1 MLILLLKQ
9 FLLKLYYFLN
19 KLVFSKPK
27 LVLAICIVL
36 LFVSPAMNTL
46 HAQVQAHQTTVV
58 DFLSRMAQKGKIEFN
73 DFIKPI
79 DRKIIFQKLTELQNQ
94 KDLSAIEQKEL
105 AFFIAGFVL
114 ENPTIEWIG
123 KGEIK
128 TNTKLNSS
136 NIKNESSSTP
146 VFFSFN
152 KLKSNPATQQHL
164 LTYKDNN
171 FGIIVDPVGN
181 LTLQSRNGKSNT
193 IQAKGFQLAGYAGK
207 RIGFQMSFIDIN
219 EQGRFDSL
227 RMDNELPGFVRKETT
242 NPKILNYS
250 QMNASLSFRLNKGMI
265 TVGQDQQV
273 LGYGRYGNIVLSD
286 KAPAYPF
293 YKLDYQPSKWLKFN
307 YMHAWLQSGVLDTRA
322 TYDLNNQVYG
332 GKRQQYLPKFFATHS
347 VELAPMKGLKLNL
360 GESIVYS
367 ENLQLA
373 YMLPVTFFKA
383 FDNQKYAD
391 NILAGSNGQFFF
403 GFSSRNQ
410 IRNTHL
416 YGQWMIDEIRL
427 GTVFSSGK
435 SRNQLGYQLG
445 ASVTD
450 LFAQYLTFNAEY
462 TRLNPFMY
470 RNFIAAQNYSNAN
483 YTLGD
488 WMGSNADR
496 IFVSAKYHPKANLS
510 LEAFAFMLRKNGE
523 ASIESQYFAEPQPKF
538 GYDPQ
543 YKRTKMGLNV
553 QYEVWNNLILNLTY
567 AKTFQKPTIGNGKW
581 FTDASFGI
589 CWNKF

>member
-1 MLILLLKQ
+1 MFLNMHPKKVVKIVFCILLLQ
-9 FLLKLYYFLN
+9 TMMPNFTSLN
-19 KLVFSKPK
+19 
-27 LVLAICIVL
+27 
-36 LFVSPAMNTL
+36 
-46 HAQVQAHQTTVV
+46 AQVQSHQSTVI
-58 DFLSRMAQKGKIEFN
+58 DYLSRMAQKGKIEFN

-105 AFFIAGFVL
+105 QFFIAGFVL
-114 ENPTIEWIG
+114 ENPTIIHIG
-123 KGEIK
+123 SSLTDTSFGKNG
-128 TNTKLNSS
+128 NSG
-136 NIKNESSSTP
+136 P
-146 VFFSFN
+146 QFFSFK
-152 KLKSNPATQQHL
+152 KLKTNPAVQQNL
-164 LTYKDNN
+164 ITYKENG
-171 FGIIVDPVGN
+171 FGLIVNSMGN
-181 LTLQSRNGKSNT
+181 LTMQSRNGKINT
-193 IQAKGFQLAGYAGK
+193 IQGRGFQLAGYAGK
-207 RIGFQMSFIDIN
+207 RIGFQLSFMDIN
-219 EQGRFDSL
+219 EQGRYDSL
-227 RMDNELPGFVRKETT
+227 RLENELPGFVKKGTT
-242 NPKILNYS
+242 NSKILNYS
-250 QMNASLSFRLNKGMI
+250 QMNATLSYRLNKGMI

-273 LGYGRYGNIVLSD
+273 MGYGRSGNIVLSD

-293 YKLDYQPSKWLKFN
+293 YALNYQPSTWLKFN

-322 TYDLNNQVYG
+322 TYDLNNMVYG
-332 GKRQQYLPKFFATHS
+332 GVRQQYLPKFFATHS
-347 VELAPMKGLKLNL
+347 VEIAPMKGLKINL
-360 GESIVYS
+360 GESIMYS

-383 FDNQKYAD
+383 FDNQKFAD

-410 IRNTHL
+410 LPNTHL

-427 GTVFSSGK
+427 STAFNSGK

-450 LFAQYLTFNAEY
+450 LFMHYLTLNAEY

-483 YTLGD
+483 YSLGD

-496 IFVSAKYHPKANLS
+496 ILLSAKYHPKANLS

-523 ASIESQYFAEPQPKF
+523 ASIEAQYFAEPQPKF
-538 GYDPQ
+538 GFNPQ
-543 YKRTKMGLNV
+543 YRRTKMGLNA
-553 QYEVWNNLILNLTY
+553 QYELWNNLMVNFSY
-567 AKTFQKPTIGNGKW
+567 ANTFQKPTIGKGKW
-581 FTDASFGI
+581 FSDLSLGV

>member
-1 MLILLLKQ
+1 MMPN
-9 FLLKLYYFLN
+9 FTSLN
-19 KLVFSKPK
+19 
-27 LVLAICIVL
+27 
-36 LFVSPAMNTL
+36 
-46 HAQVQAHQTTVV
+46 AQVQSHQSTVI
-58 DFLSRMAQKGKIEFN
+58 DYLSRMAQKGKIEFN

-105 AFFIAGFVL
+105 QFFIAGFVL
-114 ENPTIEWIG
+114 ENPTIIHIG
-123 KGEIK
+123 SSLTDTSLGKNG
-128 TNTKLNSS
+128 NSG
-136 NIKNESSSTP
+136 P
-146 VFFSFN
+146 QFFSI
-152 KLKSNPATQQHL
+152 KQLKSKPSTQQHL
-164 LTYKDNN
+164 IAYKDND

-181 LTLQSRNGKSNT
+181 FTMQSRNGKFNT
-193 IQAKGFQLAGYAGK
+193 IQGRGIQLAGYAGK
-207 RIGFQMSFIDIN
+207 RIGFQLSFMDIN
-219 EQGRFDSL
+219 EQGRYDSL

-250 QMNASLSFRLNKGMI
+250 QMNATLSYRLNKGMI

-273 LGYGRYGNIVLSD
+273 MGYGRSGNIVLSD

-293 YKLDYQPSKWLKFN
+293 YALNYQPSSWLKFN

-322 TYDLNNQVYG
+322 TYDLNNMVYG
-332 GKRQQYLPKFFATHS
+332 GVRQQYLPKFFATHS
-347 VELAPMKGLKLNL
+347 VEIAPMKGLKINL
-360 GESIVYS
+360 GESIMYS

-373 YMLPVTFFKA
+373 YMLPITFFKA

-391 NILAGSNGQFFF
+391 NILTGSNGQFFF

-410 IRNTHL
+410 LPNTHL

-427 GTVFSSGK
+427 STAFNSGK

-450 LFAQYLTFNAEY
+450 LFMHYLTFNAEY

-483 YTLGD
+483 YSLGD

-496 IFVSAKYHPKANLS
+496 ILLSAKYHPKANLS

-538 GYDPQ
+538 GFNPQ
-543 YKRTKMGLNV
+543 YRRTKMGLNA
-553 QYEVWNNLILNLTY
+553 QYELWNNFLLNFSY
-567 AKTFQKPTIGNGKW
+567 ANTFQKPTIGKGKW
-581 FTDASFGI
+581 FSDLSLGI

>member
-1 MLILLLKQ
+1 MHPKKIVKIVFCILLLQ
-9 FLLKLYYFLN
+9 TMMPNFTSLN
-19 KLVFSKPK
+19 
-27 LVLAICIVL
+27 
-36 LFVSPAMNTL
+36 
-46 HAQVQAHQTTVV
+46 AQVQSHQSTVI
-58 DFLSRMAQKGKIEFN
+58 DYLSRMAQKGKIEFN

-105 AFFIAGFVL
+105 QFFIAGFVL
-114 ENPTIEWIG
+114 ENPTIIHIG
-123 KGEIK
+123 SSLTDTSFGKNG
-128 TNTKLNSS
+128 NSG
-136 NIKNESSSTP
+136 P
-146 VFFSFN
+146 QFFSFK
-152 KLKSNPATQQHL
+152 KLKTNPTVQQNL
-164 LTYKDNN
+164 ITYKENG
-171 FGIIVDPVGN
+171 FGLIVNPMGN
-181 LTLQSRNGKSNT
+181 LTMQSRNGKINT
-193 IQAKGFQLAGYAGK
+193 IQGRGFQLAGYAGK
-207 RIGFQMSFIDIN
+207 RIGFQLSFMDIN
-219 EQGRFDSL
+219 EQGRYDSL
-227 RMDNELPGFVRKETT
+227 RLDNELPGFVKKGTT

-250 QMNASLSFRLNKGMI
+250 QMNATLSFRLNKGMI

-273 LGYGRYGNIVLSD
+273 MGYGRSGNIVLSD

-293 YKLDYQPSKWLKFN
+293 YALNYQPSTWLKFN

-322 TYDLNNQVYG
+322 TYDLNNMVYG
-332 GKRQQYLPKFFATHS
+332 GVRQQYLPKFFATHS
-347 VELAPMKGLKLNL
+347 VEIAPMKGLKINL
-360 GESIVYS
+360 GESIMYS

-383 FDNQKYAD
+383 FDNQKFAD
-391 NILAGSNGQFFF
+391 NILTGSNGQFFF

-410 IRNTHL
+410 LPNTHL

-427 GTVFSSGK
+427 STAFNSGK

-450 LFAQYLTFNAEY
+450 LFMHYLTFNAEY

-483 YTLGD
+483 YSLGD

-496 IFVSAKYHPKANLS
+496 ILLSAKYHPKANLS

-523 ASIESQYFAEPQPKF
+523 ASIEAQYFAEPQPKF
-538 GYDPQ
+538 GFNPQ
-543 YKRTKMGLNV
+543 YRRTKMGLNT
-553 QYEVWNNLILNLTY
+553 QYELWNNLMVNFSY
-567 AKTFQKPTIGNGKW
+567 ANTFQKPTIGKGKW
-581 FTDASFGI
+581 FSDLSLGV

>member
-1 MLILLLKQ
+1 VIKALIKIFFKMHPNKIVKIAFCILLSSTLT
-9 FLLKLYYFLN
+9 
-19 KLVFSKPK
+19 FSFAP
-27 LVLAICIVL
+27 V
-36 LFVSPAMNTL
+36 
-46 HAQVQAHQTTVV
+46 HAQLQSHQTTVI

-79 DRKIIFQKLTELQNQ
+79 DRKIIFQKLEELQNQ

-105 AFFIAGFVL
+105 QFFIVGFAL
-114 ENPTIEWIG
+114 ENST
-123 KGEIK
+123 IK
-128 TNTKLNSS
+128 TIGNSTS
-136 NIKNESSSTP
+136 P
-146 VFFSFN
+146 QFFSF
-152 KLKSNPATQQHL
+152 KQLKSNAFAQQHL
-164 LTYKDNN
+164 ITYKDNH

-181 LTLQSRNGKSNT
+181 LTMQKRNGKTNI
-193 IQAKGFQLAGYAGK
+193 IQGSGFQLAGYAGK
-207 RIGFQMSFIDIN
+207 RIGFQLSIMDIN
-219 EQGRFDSL
+219 EQGRYDSL
-227 RMDNELPGFVRKETT
+227 RIDNELPGFVRKETT
-242 NPKILNYS
+242 NSKILNYS
-250 QMNASLSFRLNKGMI
+250 QMNATLSYRLNKGVI
-265 TVGQDQQV
+265 TVGQDQQI
-273 LGYGRYGNIVLSD
+273 LGYGKYGNLVLSD

-293 YKLDYQPSKWLKFN
+293 YALNYQPSAWLKFN

-322 TYDLNNQVYG
+322 TYDLNNKVYG
-332 GKRQQYLPKFFATHS
+332 GMRQQYLPKFFATHS
-347 VELAPMKGLKLNL
+347 VEFAPMKGLKLNL
-360 GESIVYS
+360 GESIMYS

-391 NILAGSNGQFFF
+391 NILSGSNGQFFL

-427 GTVFSSGK
+427 GSVFDAGK

-450 LFAQYLTFNAEY
+450 LFLPYLTFNAEY

-483 YTLGD
+483 FSLGD
-488 WMGSNADR
+488 WMGANADR
-496 IFVSAKYHPKANLS
+496 IYFSAKYHPKANLS
-510 LEAFAFMLRKNGE
+510 IEAFAFMLRKNGE
-523 ASIESQYFAEPQPKF
+523 GSIEAQYFAVPQPKF
-538 GYDPQ
+538 GFDPQ
-543 YKRTKMGLNV
+543 YKRSRLGLNA
-553 QYEVWNNLILNLTY
+553 QYELWNNLILNFSY
-567 AKTFQKPTIGNGKW
+567 ANTFQKPTIGKGKW

>member
-1 MLILLLKQ
+1 MHPKKIVKIVFCILLLQ
-9 FLLKLYYFLN
+9 TMMPNFTSLN
-19 KLVFSKPK
+19 
-27 LVLAICIVL
+27 
-36 LFVSPAMNTL
+36 
-46 HAQVQAHQTTVV
+46 AQVQSHQSTVI
-58 DFLSRMAQKGKIEFN
+58 DYLSRMAQKGKIEFN

-105 AFFIAGFVL
+105 QFFIAGFVL
-114 ENPTIEWIG
+114 ENPTIIHIG
-123 KGEIK
+123 SSLTDTSFGKNG
-128 TNTKLNSS
+128 NSG
-136 NIKNESSSTP
+136 P
-146 VFFSFN
+146 QFFSFK
-152 KLKSNPATQQHL
+152 KLKTNPTVQQNL
-164 LTYKDNN
+164 ITYKENG
-171 FGIIVDPVGN
+171 FGLIVNPMGN
-181 LTLQSRNGKSNT
+181 LTMQSRNGKINT
-193 IQAKGFQLAGYAGK
+193 IQGRGFQLAGYAGK
-207 RIGFQMSFIDIN
+207 RIGFQLSFMDIN
-219 EQGRFDSL
+219 EQGRYDSL
-227 RMDNELPGFVRKETT
+227 RLDNELPGFVKKGTT

-250 QMNASLSFRLNKGMI
+250 QMNATLSYRLNKGMI

-273 LGYGRYGNIVLSD
+273 MGYGRSGNIVLSD

-293 YKLDYQPSKWLKFN
+293 YALNYQPSTWLKFN

-322 TYDLNNQVYG
+322 TYDLNNMVYG
-332 GKRQQYLPKFFATHS
+332 GVRQQYLPKFFATHS
-347 VELAPMKGLKLNL
+347 VEIAPMKGLKINL
-360 GESIVYS
+360 GESIMYS

-383 FDNQKYAD
+383 FDNQKFAD
-391 NILAGSNGQFFF
+391 NILTGSNGQFFF

-410 IRNTHL
+410 LPNTHL

-427 GTVFSSGK
+427 STAFNSGK

-450 LFAQYLTFNAEY
+450 LFMHYLTFNAEY

-483 YTLGD
+483 YSLGD

-496 IFVSAKYHPKANLS
+496 ILLSAKYHPKANLS

-523 ASIESQYFAEPQPKF
+523 ASIEAQYFAEPQPKF
-538 GYDPQ
+538 GFNPQ
-543 YKRTKMGLNV
+543 YRRTKMGLNA
-553 QYEVWNNLILNLTY
+553 QYELWNNLMVNFSY
-567 AKTFQKPTIGNGKW
+567 ANTFQKPTIGKGKW
-581 FTDASFGI
+581 FSDLSLGV

>member
-1 MLILLLKQ
+1 M
-9 FLLKLYYFLN
+9 
-19 KLVFSKPK
+19 
-27 LVLAICIVL
+27 
-36 LFVSPAMNTL
+36 
-46 HAQVQAHQTTVV
+46 
-58 DFLSRMAQKGKIEFN
+58 
-73 DFIKPI
+73 
-79 DRKIIFQKLTELQNQ
+79 
-94 KDLSAIEQKEL
+94 
-105 AFFIAGFVL
+105 
-114 ENPTIEWIG
+114 
-123 KGEIK
+123 
-128 TNTKLNSS
+128 
-136 NIKNESSSTP
+136 
-146 VFFSFN
+146 
-152 KLKSNPATQQHL
+152 
-164 LTYKDNN
+164 
-171 FGIIVDPVGN
+171 GN
-181 LTLQSRNGKSNT
+181 LSFQSRNNKLNT
-193 IQAKGFQLAGYAGK
+193 VQAKGFQLAGYAGS
-207 RIGFQMSFIDIN
+207 RIGFQLSFIDIN

-227 RMDNELPGFVRKETT
+227 RLDNELPGFVRKETT
-242 NPKILNYS
+242 NPKILNFS
-250 QMNASLSFRLNKGMI
+250 QMNATLSFRLNKGMI

-273 LGYGRYGNIVLSD
+273 MGYGRSGNIVLSD

-307 YMHAWLQSGVLDTRA
+307 YMHAWLQSGVLDTRGS
-322 TYDLNNQVYG
+322 YDLNNQVYG

-347 VELAPMKGLKLNL
+347 VEVAPMKGLKINL

-383 FDNQKYAD
+383 FDNQKYGD

-410 IRNTHL
+410 LRNTHV

-427 GTVFSSGK
+427 GNMFDAGK

-450 LFAQYLTFNAEY
+450 LFVHYLSFNMEY

-470 RNFIAAQNYSNAN
+470 RNFIAAQNYTNGD

-496 IFVSAKYHPKANLS
+496 IFLSAKYHPKANLS
-510 LEAFAFMLRKNGE
+510 VEAFAFMLRKNGE
-523 ASIESQYFAEPQPKF
+523 ASIEAQYFATPQPKF
-538 GYDPQ
+538 GTDPQ
-543 YKRTKMGLNV
+543 YNRTKMGLHA
-553 QYEVWNNLILNLTY
+553 QYELWNNLILNLGY

>member
-1 MLILLLKQ
+1 MYPKKVFKIVFCILLSFASLT
-9 FLLKLYYFLN
+9 
-19 KLVFSKPK
+19 SWKP
-27 LVLAICIVL
+27 VY
-36 LFVSPAMNTL
+36 
-46 HAQVQAHQTTVV
+46 AQVQSHQTTVI

-73 DFIKPI
+73 DFIKPV
-79 DRKIIFQKLTELQNQ
+79 DRKMIFQKLVELQGQ
-94 KDLSAIEQKEL
+94 QDLSTIEQKEL
-105 AFFIAGFVL
+105 AFFIAGFAL
-114 ENPTIEWIG
+114 ENPNYSTST
-123 KGEIK
+123 
-128 TNTKLNSS
+128 TNPQLLSFKKLTSD
-136 NIKNESSSTP
+136 
-146 VFFSFN
+146 
-152 KLKSNPATQQHL
+152 PAAQQHAL
-164 LTYKDNN
+164 IYKDHS
-171 FGIIVDPVGN
+171 FGLMVDPMGN
-181 LTLQSRNGKSNT
+181 LSFQSRNNKLNT
-193 IQAKGFQLAGYAGK
+193 VQAKGFQLAGYAGS
-207 RIGFQMSFIDIN
+207 RIGFQLSFIDIN

-227 RMDNELPGFVRKETT
+227 RLDNELPGFVRKETT
-242 NPKILNYS
+242 NPKILNFS

-273 LGYGRYGNIVLSD
+273 MGYGRSGNIVLSD

-307 YMHAWLQSGVLDTRA
+307 YMHAWLQSGVLDTRGS
-322 TYDLNNQVYG
+322 YDLNNQVYG

-347 VELAPMKGLKLNL
+347 VEVAPMKGLKINL

-383 FDNQKYAD
+383 FDNQKYGD

-410 IRNTHL
+410 LRNTHV

-427 GTVFSSGK
+427 GNMFDAGK

-450 LFAQYLTFNAEY
+450 LFMHYLSFNMEY

-470 RNFIAAQNYSNAN
+470 RNFIAAQNYTNGD

-496 IFVSAKYHPKANLS
+496 IFLSAKYHPKANLS
-510 LEAFAFMLRKNGE
+510 VEAFAFMLRKNGE
-523 ASIESQYFAEPQPKF
+523 ASIEAQYFATPQPKF
-538 GYDPQ
+538 GTDPQ
-543 YKRTKMGLNV
+543 YNRTKMGLHA
-553 QYEVWNNLILNLTY
+553 QYELWNNLILNLGY